1 MTVLTSRSN
10 RCNKGVDDVALD
22 VIDSSIFAYDI
33 RQNGKDSTKFTP
45 PATFAT
51 WLSDP
56 AIMEAIGAKGS
67 FILCSDRVEEQF
79 ISTGDGLSSTSTS
92 NFLAT
97 RD

>member
-1 MTVLTSRSN
+1 MTVLTSKSN
-10 RCNKGVDDVALD
+10 RCNKGVDDLALD
-22 VIDSSIFAYDI
+22 AIDSSIFAYDI
-33 RQNGKDSTKFTP
+33 RQRSKDSTKFTP

-67 FILCSDRVEEQF
+67 FTLCSDRVEEQF
-79 ISTGDGLSSTSTS
+79 ISTGDGMSSTSTS

>member
-10 RCNKGVDDVALD
+10 RCNKGVDDLALD
-22 VIDSSIFAYDI
+22 AIDSSIFAYDI
-33 RQNGKDSTKFTP
+33 RQSGKDSTKFTP
-45 PATFAT
+45 PTTFAT

-56 AIMEAIGAKGS
+56 AVMDAIGAKGS
-67 FILCSDRVEEQF
+67 FTLCSDRVGEQF
-79 ISTGDGLSSTSTS
+79 ISTGDSMSFTSIS